1 MISFTSLLAGFQT
14 CYCSLWFM
22 IKTPNFKIKFNNV
35 FQTKQSNI
43 PNKKQYTEILS
54 LLYQQYIRMSHIVY
68 RVLFAI
74 YVLIQ
79 RNGQSVSPDIKRLW
93 VFDSRLG
100 LRNIFLSLRTASVA
114 NNLPLNYPIMLEVIS
129 YISRRDS
136 KQLFLVKHNSEKS
149 ITMQFKLPYKH
160 CKMRSQ
166 PRLNTLLLY
175 MYMFR
180 IVT

>member
-43 PNKKQYTEILS
+43 SKKKQYTDILR
-54 LLYQQYIRMSHIVY
+54 LLYQLYIYVCRTSYIHIVY
-68 RVLFAI
+68 RLLFAI

-175 MYMFR
+175 M
-180 IVT
+180 